1 MSKIFVKQQRT
12 LQDYGMGRVDEFPTV
27 PYDPSQL
34 APGIAAS
41 INERPT
47 AQEAVKQGTSINNLQ
62 DYQNFMYDDYMNYVN
77 ANTNPETITDIRD
90 TVENARNNAIR
101 QIANNVGG
109 YDSSAKFQLYP
120 QEGETLTNTVNS
132 NFDEA
137 FGTEGNDKSSRDYY
151 ANLVR
156 RYGKDGAAE
165 ILINHPNLQTGT
177 QLSLPQVVPGYQT
190 ENPFNEDGSIKPGA
204 VPPVTAV
211 KQMNREDIQNLM
223 MGAGLLPVGSNT
235 DADNR
240 GYEEGVIRR
249 LMAAFNPHKGEG
261 GRETLKLSKPFV
273 VDNKTVDGKSGATQA
288 GYFVSPT
295 TKRDIYEAV
304 VASKRGGPKGMI
316 GIRGLNPV
324 DNFVQQRAST
334 GQREGVD
341 EGFVHS
347 RIDPS
352 RLVPIQM
359 PQHTIPNTVIGNL
372 SMSTRENDGL
382 YTEDQRVQ
390 QILGG
395 SYANEGL
402 RHGVNSGFFQPDL
415 GPKSLSFQ
423 NLFKLINNKDKI
435 KRNIIT
441 DSIERN
447 ERKLNS
453 LYAHEESLTDG
464 AEKMYEI
471 MGAGY
476 NKEEWM
482 DDYIERNN
490 KQYYIDQTLD
500 NLKTLK
506 HQARNFESD
515 FARAVEQYTKG
526 LKSFNE
532 QLPMLQDVQTN
543 INLDDKTASL
553 IQRPIKPD
561 KDMSLPFAQVLEE
574 PTKDSGIYQTESDLQ
589 ARDKLNFNLD
599 KHGFPLNEDGSAMS
613 MNDKINLVSDPN
625 LKELAQNIFDN
636 KTKVVD
642 QIKRYNTA
650 LPFGSDD
657 VTQRKIKPYEF
668 ENFLDTLR
676 DRFASA
682 PGEFNFQENYNRTK
696 AFNKYIE
703 KLKEDYYGRR

>member
-1 MSKIFVKQQRT
+1 
-12 LQDYGMGRVDEFPTV
+12 MGRVDEFPTV

-41 INERPT
+41 INER
-47 AQEAVKQGTSINNLQ
+47 ATSLDDAESIPINSLQ

-77 ANTNPETITDIRD
+77 ANTDPQRIGDVKDSVET
-90 TVENARNNAIR
+90 ARNNAIR

-165 ILINHPNLQTGT
+165 ILISHPNLQTGT
-177 QLSLPQVVPGYQT
+177 QLSLPQVIPAYHT
-190 ENPFNEDGSIKPGA
+190 ENWQNPDGSIKPGA

-235 DADNR
+235 DANNR
-240 GYEEGVIRR
+240 GYEDAVIQR
-249 LMAAFNPHKGEG
+249 LMRAFNPHKGKST
-261 GRETLKLSKPFV
+261 RKTSLLAKPFV
-273 VDNKTVDGKSGATQA
+273 VDNEATGRNSGATQA

-295 TKRDIYEAV
+295 TKRDIHEAV

-324 DNFVQQRAST
+324 DDFMQQRAST

-359 PQHTIPNTVIGNL
+359 PRHTIPDAVIGNL
-372 SMSTRENDGL
+372 SLSTRENDGL

-395 SYANEGL
+395 TYANEGL
-402 RHGVNSGFFQPDL
+402 KHGVNSGFFQPEL
-415 GPKSLSFQ
+415 GHKSLSFK
-423 NLFKLINNKDKI
+423 NLFNLVHNKDKV
-435 KRNIIT
+435 KQRNIDDKIKGNKNKLESLYR
-441 DSIERN
+441 DEEAIIQGAEGMYDMMGAGQNKKQWIEDHIERN
-447 ERKLNS
+447 S
-453 LYAHEESLTDG
+453 
-464 AEKMYEI
+464 
-471 MGAGY
+471 
-476 NKEEWM
+476 
-482 DDYIERNN
+482 

-500 NLKTLK
+500 NLRTLN
-506 HQARNFESD
+506 HQNENFDSD
-515 FARAVEQYTKG
+515 HAKAVEQYTNA
-526 LKSFNE
+526 LNSLNE
-532 QLPMLQDVQTN
+532 QLPMLEDIQSN

-553 IQRPIKPD
+553 IQMPKRKPD
-561 KDMSLPFAQVLEE
+561 DDGVHR
-574 PTKDSGIYQTESDLQ
+574 TESDLE
-589 ARDKLNFNLD
+589 ARDKLNFSLD

-613 MNDKINLVSDPN
+613 MNEKINLVSDPN
-625 LKELAQNIFDN
+625 LKELAQNILNN
-636 KTKVVD
+636 KTDVVS

-650 LPFGSDD
+650 LPFGNDD
-657 VTQRKIKPYEF
+657 ITQRKIKPYEF
-668 ENFLDTLR
+668 ENFLETLR
-676 DRFASA
+676 NGFASA
-682 PGEFNFQENYNRTK
+682 PGVFNATENRNRQVQ
-696 AFNKYIE
+696 FINYLN

>member
-1 MSKIFVKQQRT
+1 VSKIFVKQQRT

-41 INERPT
+41 INER
-47 AQEAVKQGTSINNLQ
+47 ASSLDDAESIPINSLQ

-77 ANTNPETITDIRD
+77 ANTDPQRIGDVSDSVET
-90 TVENARNNAIR
+90 ARNNAIR

-120 QEGETLTNTVNS
+120 EEGKTLTNTVNS

-235 DADNR
+235 DANNR
-240 GYEEGVIRR
+240 GYEDGVIQR
-249 LMAAFNPHKGEG
+249 LMQAFNPHKGESD
-261 GRETLKLSKPFV
+261 RKTALLAKPFV
-273 VDNKTVDGKSGATQA
+273 VDNEATGRKSGATQA

-295 TKRDIYEAV
+295 TKRDIHEAV
-304 VASKRGGPKGMI
+304 VASRRGGPKGMI
-316 GIRGLNPV
+316 GIRGLNPI
-324 DNFVQQRAST
+324 DDFVQQRAST
-334 GQREGVD
+334 GQHEGVT
-341 EGFVHS
+341 EGFVNS

-352 RLVPIQM
+352 RLVPIQI
-359 PQHTIPNTVIGNL
+359 PRHTIPDTVIGNL
-372 SMSTRENDGL
+372 SLSTRENDGL

-395 SYANEGL
+395 TYANEGL
-402 RHGVNSGFFQPDL
+402 KHGVNSGFFQPEL
-415 GPKSLSFQ
+415 GHKDLSFK
-423 NLFKLINNKDKI
+423 NLFNLVHNKDKV
-435 KRNIIT
+435 KQRNIDDRIEGNKNKLESLYRREEEIIQGAEEMY
-441 DSIERN
+441 DMMGAGQDKKQWIEDHIERN
-447 ERKLNS
+447 S
-453 LYAHEESLTDG
+453 
-464 AEKMYEI
+464 
-471 MGAGY
+471 
-476 NKEEWM
+476 
-482 DDYIERNN
+482 
-490 KQYYIDQTLD
+490 KQYYIDQTLH
-500 NLKTLK
+500 NIKTLN
-506 HQARNFESD
+506 HQNENFDSD
-515 FARAVEQYTKG
+515 HAKAVEQYTNA
-526 LKSFNE
+526 LNSLNE
-532 QLPMLQDVQTN
+532 QLPMLEDIQSN

-553 IQRPIKPD
+553 IQMPKKEPD
-561 KDMSLPFAQVLEE
+561 D
-574 PTKDSGIYQTESDLQ
+574 DGIHRTESDLE

-613 MNDKINLVSDPN
+613 MNEKINLVSDPN
-625 LKELAQNIFDN
+625 LKELAQNILNN
-636 KTKVVD
+636 KTDVVS

-650 LPFGSDD
+650 LPFGNDD
-657 VTQRKIKPYEF
+657 ITQRKIKPYEF
-668 ENFLDTLR
+668 ENFLETLR
-676 DRFASA
+676 DEFASA
-682 PGEFNFQENYNRTK
+682 PGVFNATENRNRQVQ
-696 AFNKYIE
+696 FIDYLN

>member
-1 MSKIFVKQQRT
+1 
-12 LQDYGMGRVDEFPTV
+12 MGRVDEFPTV

-41 INERPT
+41 INER
-47 AQEAVKQGTSINNLQ
+47 ATSLDDAENISVNNLQ
-62 DYQNFMYDDYMNYVN
+62 DYKNFLYDDYMNNVN
-77 ANTNPETITDIRD
+77 ANTNPQTITDINYS
-90 TVENARNNAIR
+90 VENAKNNAIR
-101 QIANNVGG
+101 QITNEMGG
-109 YDSSAKFQLYP
+109 YDKNAKFKLYP
-120 QEGETLTNTVNS
+120 KEGETLTNTVNL

-156 RYGKDGAAE
+156 RYGKEGAAE
-165 ILINHPNLQTGT
+165 ILASHPSLQTNT
-177 QLSLPQVVPGYQT
+177 QLTLPQVIPAYHT
-190 ENPFNEDGSIKPGA
+190 ENWQNPDGSIKPGA
-204 VPPVTAV
+204 VPPVTAI

-240 GYEEGVIRR
+240 GYEEAVIRR
-249 LMAAFNPHKGEG
+249 LIAAFNPHKGEG
-261 GRETLKLSKPFV
+261 ERETLKLSKPFV

-288 GYFVSPT
+288 GYFISPT
-295 TKRDIYEAV
+295 TKRDIFEAV
-304 VASKRGGPKGMI
+304 VASKRPGAKGMI
-316 GIRGLNPV
+316 GIRGLNPI
-324 DNFVQQRAST
+324 DDFVQQRAST

-359 PQHTIPNTVIGNL
+359 PQHTIPDTVIGNL

-441 DSIERN
+441 DRIERN

-453 LYAHEESLTDG
+453 LYAHEESLIDG

-482 DDYIERNN
+482 DDYLERNN
-490 KQYYIDQTLD
+490 KQYYIDQTIN

-532 QLPMLQDVQTN
+532 QLPMLQDVQSN

-553 IQRPIKPD
+553 IQMPKEKPD
-561 KDMSLPFAQVLEE
+561 D
-574 PTKDSGIYQTESDLQ
+574 DGIHRTQSDLE

-642 QIKRYNTA
+642 QIKRFNTA

-682 PGEFNFQENYNRTK
+682 PGVFDATERLNRRGQFINYLN
-696 AFNKYIE
+696 
-703 KLKEDYYGRR
+703 KLKEEYYGRR